1 MRALNA
7 CSEIT
12 LIVFS
17 RVRTRTS
24 IFIFDLKLRRPSMSA
39 RPLVEQDQWLC
50 DIFDKYLSSY
60 FSSCSKISENM
71 QISAI
76 ICNVRRYFL
85 PAGNAVK
92 SSQIIREKGS
102 NSESR
107 KYPNLGVESIK
118 GTSWCSQLPCCI
130 SFKFF
135 TFLMKYSWQ
144 IQRSKWAKQVGW
156 VGQSTRFVSTFP
168 WIW

>member
-50 DIFDKYLSSY
+50 DIFDKYLSSH

-107 KYPNLGVESIK
+107 KYPKLGVESIK
-118 GTSWCSQLPCCI
+118 GTSWCTQLPCCI

-135 TFLMKYSWQ
+135 TFFYEIQLTITKIKMS
-144 IQRSKWAKQVGW
+144 QRSRLRKA
-156 VGQSTRFVSTFP
+156 
-168 WIW
+168 IN

>member
-7 CSEIT
+7 CSDIT

-50 DIFDKYLSSY
+50 EIFDKYLSSH
-60 FSSCSKISENM
+60 FSSWSKISDNM

-102 NSESR
+102 NLESS
-107 KYPNLGVESIK
+107 KYPNLGVESVK
-118 GTSWCSQLPCCI
+118 GTLWCSQLPCCI

-135 TFLMKYSWQ
+135 TLLWNTADKYKDQNEPKKSAEEGNQLMMML
-144 IQRSKWAKQVGW
+144 ICL
-156 VGQSTRFVSTFP
+156 
-168 WIW
+168 

>member
-17 RVRTRTS
+17 RVQTRTS

-39 RPLVEQDQWLC
+39 RPLVEQDQLLC
-50 DIFDKYLSSY
+50 KIFDKYLSSH

-71 QISAI
+71 QISAM

-135 TFLMKYSWQ
+135 TFFYE
-144 IQRSKWAKQVGW
+144 IQLTNTKIKTSKRSRLRKV
-156 VGQSTRFVSTFP
+156 
-168 WIW
+168 IN